1 MEQKNQDMTSG
12 SLAKG
17 ILFFSIP
24 LMLSNILQVLFNM
37 SDIAVVGHFAG
48 AMALGS
54 VGSTTILVT
63 MFTGFLIGLSGGIN
77 VLVAL
82 YYGAKNERGVKETV
96 HSAAILSLIIGVILL
111 LIGAGFSRNILELLN
126 TKEELLG
133 GAVLYIRLYFLG
145 LPALALYNFGNA
157 VFSAVGDTK
166 RPLLYLAVA
175 GVLNILLNLFFV
187 VVCQMGAAGVG
198 LASALS
204 QYVSAGLI
212 VRALFISKGIFRLQ
226 MKDMKLTKGKARD
239 IVRIGIPAGCQNMI
253 FAIANLF
260 VQVGVNSFSA
270 TMVAGNSAAANSDAL
285 IYDMMA
291 AFYTGC
297 ASFMGQN
304 YGAGKKE
311 RILKSYFVSLAY
323 SFGVGAIMGLMLV
336 IFGKQFLSL
345 FTNDPE
351 VVKAGMYRI
360 SIMGFSYG
368 ISAFMDCTIA
378 ASRALGKSLVP
389 TVVVIMGSC
398 VFRIIWVYT
407 VFAYFHTIPSLY
419 LLYSF
424 SWSITGLVEI
434 LYFIHVYREKVK
446 NGMKAVQA

>member
-1 MEQKNQDMTSG
+1 M
-12 SLAKG
+12 
-17 ILFFSIP
+17 
-24 LMLSNILQVLFNM
+24 
-37 SDIAVVGHFAG
+37 
-48 AMALGS
+48 
-54 VGSTTILVT
+54 
-63 MFTGFLIGLSGGIN
+63 
-77 VLVAL
+77 LVAL

-126 TKEELLG
+126 TKEELLD

-336 IFGKQFLSL
+336 IFGRQFLSL

-434 LYFIHVYREKVK
+434 LYFIHVYREKVR

>member
-1 MEQKNQDMTSG
+1 MEYKNRDMTSG
-12 SLAKG
+12 SLGKG

-82 YYGAKNERGVKETV
+82 YYGAKNERAIRETV
-96 HSAAILSLIIGVILL
+96 HSAAILSFLVGLILL
-111 LIGAGFSRNILELLN
+111 AVGAGFSREILELLK
-126 TKEELLG
+126 TKEELLD

-166 RPLLYLAVA
+166 RPLRYLAVA
-175 GVLNILLNLFFV
+175 GVLNILLNLLFV
-187 VVCQMGAAGVG
+187 IVCQMGAAGVG

-212 VRALFISKGIFRLQ
+212 IHALFCSDGIFRLQ
-226 MKDMKLTKGKARD
+226 RKELKLTRGKAKD
-239 IVRIGIPAGCQNMI
+239 IIRIGVPAGCQNMI
-253 FAIANLF
+253 FAVANLF
-260 VQVGVNSFSA
+260 VQVGVNSFDA
-270 TMVAGNSAAANSDAL
+270 TMVAGNSAAANADAL

-304 YGAGKKE
+304 YGAGKKG

-323 SFGVGAIMGLMLV
+323 SFGVGAVMGLLLV
-336 IFGKQFLSL
+336 LFGTPFLSL
-345 FTNDPE
+345 FTNDPD
-351 VVKAGMYRI
+351 VMRAGMYRI

-389 TVVVIMGSC
+389 TIVVIMGSC
-398 VFRIIWVYT
+398 VFRIAWVYT
-407 VFAYFHTIPSLY
+407 VFAYFKTIPSLY

-424 SWSITGLVEI
+424 SWGITGLIEI
-434 LYFIHVYREKVK
+434 LYFVHVYRQKV
-446 NGMKAVQA
+446 GSKAAA

>member
-126 TKEELLG
+126 TKEELLD

-198 LASALS
+198 LASACP
-204 QYVSAGLI
+204 VC
-212 VRALFISKGIFRLQ
+212 VRRTDRARPVYQSGYFPPADEGHEADEGQSKGHCPDRYSGWLPEY
-226 MKDMKLTKGKARD
+226 DLCHREP
-239 IVRIGIPAGCQNMI
+239 VRPGGCQ
-253 FAIANLF
+253 FL
-260 VQVGVNSFSA
+260 QR
-270 TMVAGNSAAANSDAL
+270 
-285 IYDMMA
+285 Y
-291 AFYTGC
+291 
-297 ASFMGQN
+297 
-304 YGAGKKE
+304 YGG
-311 RILKSYFVSLAY
+311 R
-323 SFGVGAIMGLMLV
+323 
-336 IFGKQFLSL
+336 
-345 FTNDPE
+345 
-351 VVKAGMYRI
+351 
-360 SIMGFSYG
+360 
-368 ISAFMDCTIA
+368 
-378 ASRALGKSLVP
+378 
-389 TVVVIMGSC
+389 
-398 VFRIIWVYT
+398 
-407 VFAYFHTIPSLY
+407 
-419 LLYSF
+419 
-424 SWSITGLVEI
+424 
-434 LYFIHVYREKVK
+434 
-446 NGMKAVQA
+446 

>member
-126 TKEELLG
+126 TKEELLD

-157 VFSAVGDTK
+157 VFSAV
-166 RPLLYLAVA
+166 
-175 GVLNILLNLFFV
+175 
-187 VVCQMGAAGVG
+187 
-198 LASALS
+198 
-204 QYVSAGLI
+204 
-212 VRALFISKGIFRLQ
+212 GIFRLQ

-336 IFGKQFLSL
+336 IFG
-345 FTNDPE
+345 
-351 VVKAGMYRI
+351 
-360 SIMGFSYG
+360 
-368 ISAFMDCTIA
+368 
-378 ASRALGKSLVP
+378 
-389 TVVVIMGSC
+389 
-398 VFRIIWVYT
+398 
-407 VFAYFHTIPSLY
+407 
-419 LLYSF
+419 
-424 SWSITGLVEI
+424 
-434 LYFIHVYREKVK
+434 
-446 NGMKAVQA
+446 

>member
-126 TKEELLG
+126 TKEELLD

-204 QYVSAGLI
+204 QYVSA
-212 VRALFISKGIFRLQ
+212 
-226 MKDMKLTKGKARD
+226 D
-239 IVRIGIPAGCQNMI
+239 
-253 FAIANLF
+253 
-260 VQVGVNSFSA
+260 
-270 TMVAGNSAAANSDAL
+270 
-285 IYDMMA
+285 
-291 AFYTGC
+291 
-297 ASFMGQN
+297 
-304 YGAGKKE
+304 
-311 RILKSYFVSLAY
+311 
-323 SFGVGAIMGLMLV
+323 
-336 IFGKQFLSL
+336 
-345 FTNDPE
+345 
-351 VVKAGMYRI
+351 
-360 SIMGFSYG
+360 
-368 ISAFMDCTIA
+368 
-378 ASRALGKSLVP
+378 
-389 TVVVIMGSC
+389 
-398 VFRIIWVYT
+398 
-407 VFAYFHTIPSLY
+407 
-419 LLYSF
+419 
-424 SWSITGLVEI
+424 
-434 LYFIHVYREKVK
+434 
-446 NGMKAVQA
+446 